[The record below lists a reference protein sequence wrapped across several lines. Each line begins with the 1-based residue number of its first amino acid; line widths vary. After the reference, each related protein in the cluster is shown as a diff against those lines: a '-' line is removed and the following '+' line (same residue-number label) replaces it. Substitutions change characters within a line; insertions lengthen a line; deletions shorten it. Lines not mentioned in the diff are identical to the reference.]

1 MPLSTRGG
9 NIELGDIEFLLLI
22 ITNTCNL
29 RCRFCNLWKE
39 ERRNLNKK
47 IIKNLLKEAKE
58 YMGASSIAVSG
69 GEPLTRYKDVLYIM
83 TEAQKLDINEKIL
96 VTNGTL
102 LTKEKIFKLYESGLT
117 SIVFSIDGL
126 GEVHNYL
133 RGKSCFTSVINNLK
147 SALKLRDTYKLKY
160 KIIVDMTLNRL
171 NLRNIPDLVNFL
183 NDLGVDSIRVQPII
197 IRDSV
202 FGLDKN
208 SLPKIR
214 DEFWIKKEDR
224 SLLENVINFLKEFKR
239 ETGIISNSDDHL
251 ELMDAYFFEQYKL
264 NFKCEVYKHV
274 ISVDYN
280 GDIRIC
286 TLGKP
291 IGNIHKQ
298 SLKYVLKNVRIDL
311 IKNIEY
317 CKNKCLSFC
326 HHYRKFLEEN

>member
-214 DEFWIKKEDR
+214 DEFWIKKK
-224 SLLENVINFLKEFKR
+224 I
-239 ETGIISNSDDHL
+239 DH
-251 ELMDAYFFEQYKL
+251 Y
-264 NFKCEVYKHV
+264 
-274 ISVDYN
+274 
-280 GDIRIC
+280 
-286 TLGKP
+286 
-291 IGNIHKQ
+291 
-298 SLKYVLKNVRIDL
+298 
-311 IKNIEY
+311 
-317 CKNKCLSFC
+317 
-326 HHYRKFLEEN
+326 